1 MVGRRATVASTLIG
15 GLALAA
21 AGCGGGGSV
30 PFAEFE
36 PSAEQA
42 VCHFLVLCGEF
53 PDQATCLAS
62 EQVQPHYYETLGSDI
77 SSGKVIYDGGKAK
90 ICLDAING
98 LSACNGT
105 VISSLESPLPQLDP
119 ICNFIFTGTV
129 AAGRAC
135 FFSEECANR
144 GTCTSTQGCLTGQ
157 CCAGACL
164 IYTHVAE
171 GGDCDI
177 ADAVCPSGTSCAAN
191 STTGG
196 YTCQRLPGAG
206 APCVY
211 PSINIGVCA
220 KPFYCDGPTKGTC
233 KKPVAT
239 GGACDPLWT
248 VCEPPLDRC
257 DGTTCTRLLAVG
269 SACGSSTVG
278 CVKYAECDATTSTCV
293 ELPTVGAACHPNGPP
308 CLGGTCDRT
317 TATCTLEPPG
327 GACL

>member
-1 MVGRRATVASTLIG
+1 MGWRWRPRAASAVARL
-15 GLALAA
+15 
-21 AGCGGGGSV
+21 
-30 PFAEFE
+30 PFSEFE
-36 PSAEQA
+36 PAAEQA

-53 PDQATCLAS
+53 PDEATCLVS

-77 SSGKVIYDGGKAK
+77 SSRKVIYDGRRAK
-90 ICLDAING
+90 TCLDGVNG
-98 LSACNGT
+98 LTACNGT
-105 VISSLESPLPQLDP
+105 VISPLQSPLPQLDP

-129 AAGRAC
+129 AAGGAC

-144 GTCTSTQGCLTGQ
+144 GTCASTQGCLAGQ

-164 IYTHVAE
+164 TFTNIAE

-177 ADAVCPSGTSCAAN
+177 PNAVCPTGMTCAAK

-220 KPFYCDGPTKGTC
+220 KPFQCDPTTGTC

-239 GGACDPLWT
+239 GGPCDPLWT
-248 VCEPPLDRC
+248 ACEDPLDRC
-257 DGTTCTRLLAVG
+257 DGMTCTRLLAVG
-269 SACGSSTVG
+269 SPCGSSTVG
-278 CVKYAECDATTSTCV
+278 CVNYAECDATTSTCV
-293 ELPTVGAACHPNGPP
+293 ELPTVGAACDQNGPR
-308 CLGGTCDRT
+308 CLGGTCDQT
-317 TATCTLEPPG
+317 TTTCTLEPPG